1 MAVNEEDKELEQ
13 IKAKKLRELMEKI
26 RRKEKEEPMT
36 NKPIILTDKNFDEKI
51 NKYPLMVIDF
61 WAPWCMPCLAMAPV
75 FEELAKEYAG
85 RVVFGK
91 LNVDE
96 NPLTASAYGIMGIP
110 TLVVMKNGKEVDRI
124 VGLVPKEHIKK
135 IVDKHLP

>member
-51 NKYPLMVIDF
+51 NKYPLMVLI
-61 WAPWCMPCLAMAPV
+61 
-75 FEELAKEYAG
+75 
-85 RVVFGK
+85 
-91 LNVDE
+91 
-96 NPLTASAYGIMGIP
+96 S
-110 TLVVMKNGKEVDRI
+110 
-124 VGLVPKEHIKK
+124 GLLGVCH
-135 IVDKHLP
+135 V

>member
-1 MAVNEEDKELEQ
+1 
-13 IKAKKLRELMEKI
+13 
-26 RRKEKEEPMT
+26 
-36 NKPIILTDKNFDEKI
+36 
-51 NKYPLMVIDF
+51 
-61 WAPWCMPCLAMAPV
+61 MPCLAMAPV